1 MQAKANK
8 LNRLFERAMQCHQ
21 AGDLP
26 GARRGYLDIL
36 KAVPDQFEALHY
48 LGLLEAQTGRYAE
61 AITRIRHAL
70 KVNPQSAEAN
80 SNLGCVF
87 LETGR
92 HEEALMCFDRALAL
106 QSRNVEALFNRGN
119 ALRGL
124 QRHDDALDA
133 FDALLDIQP
142 RYLPALINKATLLQ
156 ELGRDEE
163 ATASLEGALQ
173 IKPDEPGIYL
183 NLGLIERKLKHF
195 EKALSCYDQALSLAP
210 EFADAYYNRGNVFM
224 DMRRY
229 EDALAS
235 YERALA
241 LNSSHAEAF
250 NTRGDA
256 LLALERYEDA
266 LANFEKA
273 IDIRPNF
280 PDAFSNR
287 GNAFLA
293 LRRYE
298 EALASY
304 GRAVELEPNYAK
316 AHYNKS
322 LCELM
327 LGDFEKGWDHYEWR
341 FEERKA
347 LRRSFPQPLW
357 DGRFVDGVL
366 FAWAEQGLGDQI
378 LYASML
384 DDLRQRA
391 TRLLVEVEPR
401 LVELFR
407 RSFPGID
414 FVAQSEPPNA
424 GHIEA
429 QVPAGSI
436 GRYFRRRWED
446 FPARDTGYLIADAGH
461 VKSLRERLTADRR
474 YVVGLSWISKAA
486 HYGEQKSARLGDFE
500 PILTVPGSR
509 FVDLQ
514 YGDTLEER
522 MAVKESTGVEISR
535 LEDVDNLRDIDGLAA
550 LVTACDAVVTVSNT
564 TAHIAGALGKKV
576 FLLLPYSQ
584 GSLWYWHVDREDS
597 AWYPSVRL
605 FRQPSIGDW
614 GSAVQRVAKELERL
628 VASASRPP
636 D

>member
-1 MQAKANK
+1 
-8 LNRLFERAMQCHQ
+8 MQCHQ

-36 KAVPDQFEALHY
+36 KAVPDHFEALHY
-48 LGLLEAQTGRYAE
+48 LGLLEAQTGRYTE
-61 AITRIRHAL
+61 AITRIRSAL
-70 KVNPQSAEAN
+70 RANPQSAEAN

-92 HEEALMCFDRALAL
+92 CEEALACFDRALAL

-124 QRHDDALDA
+124 QRHDEALDT

-163 ATASLEGALQ
+163 ATATLERALA
-173 IKPDEPGIYL
+173 IKPNEPGIYL
-183 NLGLIERKLKHF
+183 NLGLIQRKLKHY
-195 EKALSCYDQALSLAP
+195 EKALSYYDRALTLAP

-224 DMRRY
+224 DMRRH

-235 YERALA
+235 YERALG
-241 LNSSHAEAF
+241 LNPSYAEAF
-250 NTRGDA
+250 NARGDA

-273 IDIRPNF
+273 ISIAPNY

-287 GNAFLA
+287 GNALLA

-298 EALASY
+298 EALGSY
-304 GRAVELEPNYAK
+304 GHAIELDQNYAK

-327 LGDFEKGWDHYEWR
+327 LGDFENGWDHYEWR

-366 FAWAEQGLGDQI
+366 LAWAEQGLGDQI

-384 DDLRQRA
+384 DDLRQCA
-391 TRLLVEVEPR
+391 ARLLVEVEPR
-401 LVELFR
+401 LLELFR
-407 RSFPGID
+407 RSFPRID
-414 FVAQSEPPNA
+414 FVAQGEPPNA
-424 GHIEA
+424 AHIDA

-436 GRYFRRRWED
+436 GRYFRKRWED
-446 FPARDTGYLIADAGH
+446 FPARDTGYLIADAGR
-461 VKSLRERLTADRR
+461 VKSLRERLTADQR
-474 YVVGLSWISKAA
+474 YVVGLSWISKAMR
-486 HYGEQKSARLGDFE
+486 YGEQKSARLSEFE

-522 MAVKESTGVEISR
+522 MAVRKSTGVEILR

-550 LVTACDAVVTVSNT
+550 LITACDVVVTVSNT

-597 AWYPSVRL
+597 PWYPSFRL
-605 FRQPSIGDW
+605 FRQRSIGDW
-614 GSAVQRVAKELERL
+614 GSAAQPVARELERL
-628 VASASRPP
+628 VAAAGYPS